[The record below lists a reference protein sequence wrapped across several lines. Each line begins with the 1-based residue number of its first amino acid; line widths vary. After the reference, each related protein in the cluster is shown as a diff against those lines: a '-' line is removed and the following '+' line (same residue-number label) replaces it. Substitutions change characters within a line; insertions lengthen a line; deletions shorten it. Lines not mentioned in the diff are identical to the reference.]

1 MSTSSEANPSTDSRR
16 DIDDPLAM
24 TVDEGAQDLPSAA
37 QPGGVDEDQHSWPD
51 LPRSRTRAAGPDPL
65 DNTDGDEARTIQAG
79 PDLEIVPDETQ
90 TAAPNGHAPSEATSQ
105 SGSEVHATEKNQ
117 GRSVDQSEGQPD
129 HQAVD
134 QPAAD
139 HRDGADRSGDYRDT
153 GDRPASE
160 HRSAGEIESRE
171 MVGQARIDA
180 AIAPPE
186 RRSGPVAVAAFLVG
200 RIDSTEAARHVVE
213 HRQPLLWIWRRA
225 VGMSFA
231 YILISVT
238 WFLIKL
244 PDALV
249 ADATIPSQVQ
259 VAAGFHELRIDGLA
273 GATLG
278 AHAGSSLFRF
288 ATGLGVGAALG
299 ITLGI
304 ITGSAPLVRTIV
316 DPVTSFFRLVPGLAV
331 GPLLL
336 VWFGLGEAG
345 LISVVAFSVMWST
358 MASASDGRTATIRRG
373 AASNTGSDRVT
384 VDAVFGAVR
393 AAVLTAWTTMLA
405 IETVAASTGL
415 GAMIWFAQGRSDLV
429 VAGILVVGLI
439 GFAIDSALRLTHYV
453 ITHDVAV
460 TARR

>member
-1 MSTSSEANPSTDSRR
+1 MSTSSEANPSTDVRQ
-16 DIDDPLAM
+16 DIDDPASIA
-24 TVDEGAQDLPSAA
+24 VDDDEQVPTSAEA
-37 QPGGVDEDQHSWPD
+37 EASAGEDQHSWPVQQ
-51 LPRSRTRAAGPDPL
+51 RA
-65 DNTDGDEARTIQAG
+65 TIKAG
-79 PDLEIVPDETQ
+79 PDLEIVPDEQGLSEETGAD
-90 TAAPNGHAPSEATSQ
+90 TSESVEPTMENEPTSDNPSEGE
-105 SGSEVHATEKNQ
+105 SGL
-117 GRSVDQSEGQPD
+117 RSV
-129 HQAVD
+129 
-134 QPAAD
+134 
-139 HRDGADRSGDYRDT
+139 
-153 GDRPASE
+153 
-160 HRSAGEIESRE
+160 
-171 MVGQARIDA
+171 VG
-180 AIAPPE
+180 
-186 RRSGPVAVAAFLVG
+186 VVLAFLVG
-200 RIDSTEAARHVVE
+200 RIDRNEAARHVVE
-213 HRQPLLWIWRRA
+213 HRRPLLWIWRRV

-238 WFLIKL
+238 WFLVKL
-244 PDALV
+244 PTSLV

-259 VAAGFHELRIDGLA
+259 VAAAFHELRIDGIA

-316 DPVTSFFRLVPGLAV
+316 DPVTSFFRLVPGLAA

-345 LISVVAFSVMWST
+345 LISVVAFSVLWTT
-358 MASASDGRTATIRRG
+358 MASASDGRTVTVRRG
-373 AASNTGSDRVT
+373 TASLPGADTSR
-384 VDAVFGAVR
+384 VDAVFDGVR
-393 AAVLTAWTTMLA
+393 AAVLMAWTTMLA

-453 ITHDVAV
+453 ITYDAV
-460 TARR
+460 PQVGAGARSVSKSADGAA